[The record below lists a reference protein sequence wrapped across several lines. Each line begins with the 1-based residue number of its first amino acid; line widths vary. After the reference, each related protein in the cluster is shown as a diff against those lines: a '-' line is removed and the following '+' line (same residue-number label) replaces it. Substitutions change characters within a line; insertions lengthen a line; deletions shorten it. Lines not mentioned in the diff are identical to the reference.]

1 MSHPLH
7 RLAYGIRWRRTTSA
21 GLGAAMLAA
30 MLVLGFLI
38 WFACSGAALRR
49 EMQLENARAVRVA
62 ELRGTIS
69 YLNEWLTMSARLSA
83 LTGQSRWVDRYNEAG
98 PRLDAAIAEALAL
111 ATPEVRAELARTT
124 DEANQDLIRMERTSI
139 ARAAAGDRGGAISLL
154 DSPEFAYLEATY
166 ASGLDS
172 FGQDLT
178 TLARVRTTS
187 LNDRA
192 WIETSA
198 LALTAVLLVAAFFA
212 VLGRARLR
220 TALARTEAVA
230 RTDALTDLPNRRRL
244 YEELRAALARLEQG
258 DSGVILLLL
267 DLDRFKTIN
276 DLHGHLVGDH
286 LLQLVAARL
295 RALARGGDLVARLSG
310 DDFAL
315 IIPFDAADPSFPP
328 SEAATL
334 VARRIIASLHQPFE
348 LTGGVMVQVGVS
360 IGMVLAQKGGE
371 DADTLMYCADVALY
385 QAKADGSGH
394 FRFFEPGMDA
404 AARAR
409 ALLEGDLR
417 AALASDQIIPNF
429 QPMVEM
435 GVGQVTGFEMLA
447 RWPHPT
453 RGMVSP
459 AEFVPIVEELGLI
472 GLMTDRLLRR
482 ACRIA
487 TSWPADVS
495 LACNV
500 SPLQLRDRG
509 LPAMIRTALQDAGLP
524 PHRLELEITE
534 SALVGDLDLARDI
547 LCELKAL
554 GVRPALDDFGTGYS
568 SLRHLQMLPF
578 DTLKIDASFVGAM
591 VRDVESRKIV
601 TAVVGLAKSL
611 GLAIVAEGVEE
622 PETATMLREL
632 SCDVG
637 QGWLFG
643 RPGSPE
649 AASMLFL
656 DMATT

>member
-1 MSHPLH
+1 MMLLSH
-7 RLAYGIRWRRTTSA
+7 RLASGIRWPRATSA
-21 GLGAAMLAA
+21 GVGVAALAGT
-30 MLVLGFLI
+30 MVLGFLI

-49 EMQLENARAVRVA
+49 EMRLETARAVRVA
-62 ELRGTIS
+62 ELRSTIS
-69 YLNEWLTMSARLSA
+69 YLNEWLTMSARLAA
-83 LTGQSRWVDRYNEAG
+83 LSGQVRWVNRYNEAG
-98 PRLDAAIAEALAL
+98 PRLDGAIAEALAL
-111 ATPEVRAELARTT
+111 ATPEVRAEMVRTT
-124 DEANQDLIRMERTSI
+124 DEANHDLIRMERTAI
-139 ARAAAGDRGGAISLL
+139 ARAAAGDREGAIALL
-154 DSPEFAYLEATY
+154 DGPEFAYLEAAY

-178 TLARVRTTS
+178 TLAALRTTS
-187 LNDRA
+187 LNNRA

-198 LALTAVLLVAAFFA
+198 LALSAVLLVAAFFT
-212 VLGRARLR
+212 VLGRVRLR
-220 TALARTEAVA
+220 TALARTESVA
-230 RTDALTDLPNRRRL
+230 RTDTLTDLPNRRRL
-244 YEELRAALARLEQG
+244 YEELRAALLRLERG
-258 DSGVILLLL
+258 DSGVVLLLL
-267 DLDRFKTIN
+267 NLDRFKTIN
-276 DLHGHLVGDH
+276 DLHGHLLGDH

-295 RALARGGDLVARLSG
+295 RALARAGDLIARLGGDE
-310 DDFAL
+310 FAI
-315 IIPFDAADPSFPP
+315 IIPFDATDPSFSP
-328 SEAATL
+328 SDAAIL
-334 VARRIIASLHQPFE
+334 VARRVIASLDQPFE
-348 LTGGVMVQVGVS
+348 LTGGVMVAVGVS
-360 IGMVLAQKGGE
+360 IGMVLAQQGE
-371 DADTLMYCADVALY
+371 DADTLVHCADVALCH
-385 QAKADGSGH
+385 AKSEGYGR

-404 AARAR
+404 ASRAR
-409 ALLEGDLR
+409 ALLESDLR

-435 GVGQVTGFEMLA
+435 DRGQVTGFEMLA

-459 AEFVPIVEELGLI
+459 VEFVPIVEELGLI

-487 TSWPADVS
+487 TTWPTDVS
-495 LACNV
+495 LACNI

-509 LPAMIRTALQDAGLP
+509 LPAMIRAALDDAGLP
-524 PHRLELEITE
+524 AHRLELEITE

-547 LCELKAL
+547 LYELKAL
-554 GVRPALDDFGTGYS
+554 GVRLALDDFGTGYS

-622 PETATMLREL
+622 TETATMLREL
-632 SCDVG
+632 NCDVG

-649 AASMLFL
+649 AASRLFL
-656 DMATT
+656 NMANA